1 MQPSPSICS
10 FPLFSKS
17 TFFRGPHTIFS
28 VNWSV
33 WNHLSC
39 DENMLLL
46 RSAVIDGDRGLRFR
60 IMFKFMELKT
70 LRNNNVACGCGK
82 GDRNEG

>member
-1 MQPSPSICS
+1 
-10 FPLFSKS
+10 
-17 TFFRGPHTIFS
+17 
-28 VNWSV
+28 
-33 WNHLSC
+33 
-39 DENMLLL
+39 MLLL